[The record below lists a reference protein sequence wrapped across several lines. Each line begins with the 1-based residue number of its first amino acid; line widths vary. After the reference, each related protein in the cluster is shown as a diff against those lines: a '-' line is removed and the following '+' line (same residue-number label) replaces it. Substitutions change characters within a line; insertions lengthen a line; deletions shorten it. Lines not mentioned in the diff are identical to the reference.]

1 MGDSPVFLYLRR
13 GMRARS
19 VTVHVGTFGGRLKA
33 LRTFVA
39 ASLIP
44 SLPLIL
50 QSGGASAAG
59 VAIRIDTGS
68 AAAYTDSAGRTW
80 QADRSFVGGATT
92 ANAIRTGPTGT
103 ADPALFKTMRYG
115 KDFSYAIPVSTAGTY
130 LLRLHT
136 AELNFSTPGS
146 RQFTIN
152 AEGKPV
158 TADLDLAKAPGIRAP
173 WTLEVP
179 VTVTDGTLNLRF
191 LAALDY
197 AQISGIEII
206 RKVDPYQL
214 VWSDEFDGT
223 SVDTTKWNVRN
234 NWAAKNEIAIDT
246 NRPANVVVSN
256 GVLTIRSLREQRT
269 VGSATRQ
276 FTSGYLDTI
285 GKQSWTYGRF
295 SMRAQLA
302 TQQGTSKGIWPAFW
316 MRPDDG
322 GVGEIDIMEAIGSD
336 ATGTEWNKTHQTIH
350 HDYNVTVPAQENRPA
365 PAFPAGA
372 SPSDGFHTYT
382 VEWSPVS
389 MTWSI
394 DGAEVWRRDRTTT
407 SWFDQAFARPFN
419 IRLNQRVG
427 GSWAGAPTTATVF
440 PADYRVDWIRVHQ
453 RP

>member
-39 ASLIP
+39 ASLIT

-68 AAAYTDSAGRTW
+68 AAAYTDSAARIW

-103 ADPALFKTMRYG
+103 TDPALFKTMRYG
-115 KDFSYAIPVSTAGTY
+115 KDFSYAIPVATAGTY

-146 RQFTIN
+146 RRFTIS

-158 TADLDLAKAPGIRAP
+158 TEDLDLAKAPGIRTP

-197 AQISGIEII
+197 AQIAGIEIL
-206 RKVDPYQL
+206 RTGAAPAPSTTTGP
-214 VWSDEFDGT
+214 SDEVTRIDAGST
-223 SVDTTKWNVRN
+223 
-234 NWAAKNEIAIDT
+234 AAYTDSAGRTWQAD
-246 NRPANVVVSN
+246 
-256 GVLTIRSLREQRT
+256 RS
-269 VGSATRQ
+269 
-276 FTSGYLDTI
+276 F
-285 GKQSWTYGRF
+285 
-295 SMRAQLA
+295 
-302 TQQGTSKGIWPAFW
+302 
-316 MRPDDG
+316 
-322 GVGEIDIMEAIGSD
+322 
-336 ATGTEWNKTHQTIH
+336 
-350 HDYNVTVPAQENRPA
+350 
-365 PAFPAGA
+365 
-372 SPSDGFHTYT
+372 
-382 VEWSPVS
+382 
-389 MTWSI
+389 
-394 DGAEVWRRDRTTT
+394 
-407 SWFDQAFARPFN
+407 
-419 IRLNQRVG
+419 VG
-427 GSWAGAPTTATVF
+427 GATTAN
-440 PADYRVDWIRVHQ
+440 AIRTGPT
-453 RP
+453 R

>member
-39 ASLIP
+39 ASLIT

-68 AAAYTDSAGRTW
+68 AAAFTDSAARIW

-92 ANAIRTGPTGT
+92 ANAIRTGPPGT
-103 ADPALFKTMRYG
+103 TDPALFKTMRYG
-115 KDFSYAIPVSTAGTY
+115 KDFSYAIPVATAGTY

-146 RQFTIN
+146 RRFTIS

-158 TADLDLAKAPGIRAP
+158 TEDLDLAKAPGIRTP

-197 AQISGIEII
+197 AQISAIEIV

-214 VWSDEFDGT
+214 VWADDFDGT
-223 SVDTTKWNVRN
+223 AVDTTKWNVRN
-234 NWAAKNEIAIDT
+234 IWPAANEEAIDT
-246 NRPANVVVSN
+246 NRPANVFVSN
-256 GVLTIRSLREQRT
+256 GVLTIRSQRETRT
-269 VGSATRQ
+269 ISTADGPVTHA

-285 GKQSWTYGRF
+285 GKQSSTYGRF
-295 SMRAQLA
+295 SMHAQLA

-322 GVGEIDIMEAIGSD
+322 GFGEIDIIEAIGSD

-350 HDYNVTVPAQENRPA
+350 HDYGVTVPAPRRTAPPPHSRRELHLPA
-365 PAFPAGA
+365 VFTPT
-372 SPSDGFHTYT
+372 PSNGH
-382 VEWSPVS
+382 PV
-389 MTWSI
+389 
-394 DGAEVWRRDRTTT
+394 R
-407 SWFDQAFARPFN
+407 
-419 IRLNQRVG
+419 
-427 GSWAGAPTTATVF
+427 
-440 PADYRVDWIRVHQ
+440 
-453 RP
+453 